1 MRQDIGKEHDLDK
14 RERFLR
20 INKGN
25 LGKPKDLW
33 KALKPLGL
41 PNKISSCKIRALKIN
56 TTVEHDANLV
66 LEGFKNYY
74 STLADNLVKILPKN
88 PIMALIILTLL
99 FNIMSMWSKVI
110 ILIWHLFPKTQFWLF

>member
-25 LGKPKDLW
+25 LSVN
-33 KALKPLGL
+33 LKIYEGL
-41 PNKISSCKIRALKIN
+41 PNKICSCKIRALKIN